1 MSQPI
6 DTSDTSK
13 CPLCGQENEC
23 AMAKGDSP
31 ESCWCMT
38 ASMDP
43 KALASIPAEV
53 QGKVCICQRCAS
65 PAAASD

>member
-1 MSQPI
+1 
-6 DTSDTSK
+6 
-13 CPLCGQENEC
+13 
-23 AMAKGDSP
+23 MAKGDSP

-43 KALASIPAEV
+43 KALASIPAEA

-65 PAAASD
+65 PAAVSD

>member
-1 MSQPI
+1 
-6 DTSDTSK
+6 
-13 CPLCGQENEC
+13 
-23 AMAKGDSP
+23 
-31 ESCWCMT
+31 MT